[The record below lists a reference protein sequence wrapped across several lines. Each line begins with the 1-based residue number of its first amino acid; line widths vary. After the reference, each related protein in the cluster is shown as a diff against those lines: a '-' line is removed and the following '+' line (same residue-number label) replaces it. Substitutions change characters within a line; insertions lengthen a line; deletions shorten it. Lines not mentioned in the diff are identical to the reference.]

1 MDEHGPAQ
9 GLGARRATGLLS
21 ITLIWLVFAIL
32 VAAVIATVL
41 SERRLVA
48 ERVRTEAQLAT
59 AAEAAVRSGA
69 DLEAW
74 AAHVLAADPGLVAI
88 EFPAIARAF
97 GDMPTATHM
106 AEVRSPGG
114 TLIVIGLSDQEQV
127 RGRLWGTLGVL
138 ASMGAVFV
146 LMSVFLVIV
155 LGRAFGRPLFETERR
170 AARLA
175 RGELT
180 SPGSH
185 PVSGEFASIGE
196 RLEEIRLRMSEE
208 RVQAED
214 ASSELRRINSLQ
226 RLMLRELN
234 HRIRN
239 NLASLTTLVAVSR
252 AGNASVAEFAAR
264 IERRIEAMSS
274 IHAMLSERQWSP
286 VPLREMLERLAPH
299 EAMDRISL
307 AGPDLEVGA
316 SQATPLAMV
325 FQEMF
330 ANAMEH
336 GSLGSGAGWLSV
348 RWDMA
353 EEVHGDRLVID
364 WCETGG
370 PPPDPS
376 AEAGTGTTLIR
387 GLIEG
392 ELRGVA
398 RLQHTQDGVAHHLTI
413 PLPAALSRE
422 PIAR

>member
-1 MDEHGPAQ
+1 
-9 GLGARRATGLLS
+9 
-21 ITLIWLVFAIL
+21 
-32 VAAVIATVL
+32 
-41 SERRLVA
+41 
-48 ERVRTEAQLAT
+48 
-59 AAEAAVRSGA
+59 
-69 DLEAW
+69 
-74 AAHVLAADPGLVAI
+74 
-88 EFPAIARAF
+88 
-97 GDMPTATHM
+97 
-106 AEVRSPGG
+106 
-114 TLIVIGLSDQEQV
+114 
-127 RGRLWGTLGVL
+127 
-138 ASMGAVFV
+138 
-146 LMSVFLVIV
+146 
-155 LGRAFGRPLFETERR
+155 
-170 AARLA
+170 
-175 RGELT
+175 
-180 SPGSH
+180 
-185 PVSGEFASIGE
+185 
-196 RLEEIRLRMSEE
+196 
-208 RVQAED
+208 
-214 ASSELRRINSLQ
+214 
-226 RLMLRELN
+226 
-234 HRIRN
+234 
-239 NLASLTTLVAVSR
+239 
-252 AGNASVAEFAAR
+252 
-264 IERRIEAMSS
+264 
-274 IHAMLSERQWSP
+274 
-286 VPLREMLERLAPH
+286 
-299 EAMDRISL
+299 MDRISL